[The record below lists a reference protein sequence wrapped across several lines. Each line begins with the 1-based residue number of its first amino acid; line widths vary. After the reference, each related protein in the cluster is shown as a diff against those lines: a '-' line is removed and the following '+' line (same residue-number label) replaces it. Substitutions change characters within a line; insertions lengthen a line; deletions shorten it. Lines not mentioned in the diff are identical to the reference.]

1 MTFTLSI
8 SVPDELHEVDQAD
21 VVSFALQTLAKE
33 VSAWQA
39 IPTNH
44 RLLDRAGKV
53 IGWAR
58 LDTEDDGHCAQSAPW
73 IRDLAVTDADELACL
88 RGVDT

>member
-8 SVPDELHEVDQAD
+8 TIPDSLLEVEEAELVSSTLQA
-21 VVSFALQTLAKE
+21 LAKE

-53 IGWAR
+53 VGWAG
-58 LDTEDDGHCAQSAPW
+58 LNTEDDGHCSHLAPW
-73 IRDLAVTDADELACL
+73 IRDLADADELACL
-88 RGVDT
+88 RDVDT